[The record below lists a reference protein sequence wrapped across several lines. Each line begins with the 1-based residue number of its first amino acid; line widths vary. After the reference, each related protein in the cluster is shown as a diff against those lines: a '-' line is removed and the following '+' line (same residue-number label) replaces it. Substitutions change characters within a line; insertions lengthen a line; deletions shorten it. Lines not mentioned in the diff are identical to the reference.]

1 MKAVPGHN
9 HSPQWQ
15 PSVALLDRVS
25 ATLKQWLLD
34 KGSLTQRLTNLYHG
48 QFQVEILEQH
58 WGTASVDE
66 ARALGL
72 STRDKVLIREV
83 ILHGA
88 DQPRVYARS
97 IIPNRSLVG
106 RLRALTQLG
115 TRPLGAWLFQQPDL
129 RRGAIEV
136 ANFGATQLPL
146 AKSKQQ
152 AGWGRRSVFYV
163 DDKPLLV
170 CEIFLQSLVDDIER
184 SRQA

>member
-1 MKAVPGHN
+1 MKAVPGQY

-34 KGSLTQRLTNLYHG
+34 KGSLTRRLTNLYQG
-48 QFQVEILEQH
+48 QFYVEVLEQH
-58 WGTASVDE
+58 WGTPNIDE
-66 ARALGL
+66 AKALSL
-72 STRDKVLIREV
+72 STRDKVLVREV

-88 DQPRVYARS
+88 EQPRVYARS
-97 IIPNRSLVG
+97 IIPSRSLVG
-106 RLRALTQLG
+106 RVRALTQLG
-115 TRPLGAWLFQQPDL
+115 DRPLGAWLFQQPDL

-136 ANFGATQLPL
+136 ANFSASNLPL
-146 AKSKQQ
+146 PTTEQQ

-184 SRQA
+184 SRQP